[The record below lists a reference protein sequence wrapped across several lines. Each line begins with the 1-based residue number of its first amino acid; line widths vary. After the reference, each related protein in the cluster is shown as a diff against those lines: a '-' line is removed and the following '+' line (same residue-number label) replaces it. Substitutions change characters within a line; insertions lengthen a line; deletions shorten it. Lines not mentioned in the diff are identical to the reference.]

1 MSGTESVDGDVVVE
15 TELAAEISDNSSA
28 RELIERAMKLLDAAG
43 TVHAETDIALQLC
56 KQAAVWL
63 RRAGL

>member
-28 RELIERAMKLLDAAG
+28 RELIERAEKLLDQQGA
-43 TVHAETDIALQLC
+43 VRAETDIALQLC
-56 KQAAVWL
+56 KQASSWL